1 MRRIIFLF
9 SAALLLGGCSN
20 IPLLSG
26 ELRMTAEELTRKMER
41 RFPLEKSVAGL
52 LDVTLARPRVEMNAP
67 ENRLA
72 TSFEITVK
80 LPLSNK
86 SVNGSLKISGR
97 PEYVAESRGL
107 FLRDAR
113 VELIRMDNM
122 PDALSGG
129 LAKAASSI
137 ARDVMEGRPLY
148 TFSPEDF
155 SRYGVRYEPERVE
168 VRADAIVLKVK

>member
-1 MRRIIFLF
+1 MRRIIFSF
-9 SAALLLGGCSN
+9 STALLLGACSN
-20 IPLLSG
+20 IPFLSG
-26 ELRMTAEELTRKMER
+26 ELRMTAEELTQKMER

-52 LDVTLARPRVEMNAP
+52 LDVTLAQPRVEMNAQ

-72 TSFEITVK
+72 TSFDITVK

-86 SVNGSLKISGR
+86 SISGSLKISGR

-113 VELIRMDNM
+113 VDQIRMDNM
-122 PDALSGG
+122 PNALSGG

-137 ARDVMEGRPLY
+137 AKDVMEGKALY
-148 TFSPEDF
+148 TFKPEDF
-155 SRYGVRYEPERVE
+155 ARYGVRYEPERIE

>member
-97 PEYVAESRGL
+97 PEYVAKSRGL

-122 PDALSGG
+122 PDALSAG
-129 LAKAASSI
+129 LARAASGI
-137 ARDVMEGRPLY
+137 ARDAMQDKPLY
-148 TFSPEDF
+148 TFRPEDF